1 MATVDVLE
9 RDQAPACL
17 GGVPE
22 HAWCD
27 RVHEG
32 SDLGLA
38 FLSPHATVIGT
49 QTFDEDRFDA
59 RAYTHGDLT
68 VQPAARGVHPED
80 RAVHSAIDRG
90 LDRLRNFLQTCRSA
104 ATTITT
110 WARTVH
116 EHNPHLRPPAGT
128 VRDAAVWLSGWPSLL
143 ALHPAADELHAD
155 ITGLADQ
162 IRYRVDRRPD
172 RVYSGP
178 CGAPTDEGPCPGH
191 LYAHAGA
198 AVVACPVCRAGHDV
212 AERREWMTDR
222 ARDLLLTAP
231 VALGWARLLLDH
243 AVPSGTWR
251 SWLSRRRFLARDA
264 DRVGRPLYR
273 FGDVVDLVADHLR
286 RRHAA

>member
-1 MATVDVLE
+1 MTDRMCVTSGCGRPTADFLC
-9 RDQAPACL
+9 AGCL
-17 GGVPE
+17 GELVGALRELP
-22 HAWCD
+22 
-27 RVHEG
+27 
-32 SDLGLA
+32 GLLA
-38 FLSPHATVIGT
+38 ELDITLSRQDT
-49 QTFDEDRFDA
+49 
-59 RAYTHGDLT
+59 L
-68 VQPAARGVHPED
+68 AARGGVGRQTGAPLPFQPE
-80 RAVHSAIDRG
+80 ASA
-90 LDRLRNFLQTCRSA
+90 LASS
-104 ATTITT
+104 ATTTLTT
-110 WARTVH
+110 WARAVH
-116 EHNPHLRPPAGT
+116 EHNSHLRPPAGT
-128 VRDAAVWLSGWPSLL
+128 TADAVAWLAGWPSLL

-198 AVVACPVCRAGHDV
+198 TVVACPVCRAGHDV

-243 AVPSGTWR
+243 DVPSGTWR
-251 SWLSRRRFLARDA
+251 SWLSRRRILARGA